1 MTNLGERIKLRREQ
15 LNTTQKELAAK
26 AALTIVQLSRY
37 ETGDRK
43 PDPEALR
50 AIADA
55 LDTSADYL
63 LGRTEEPLN
72 AANKAE
78 MNLSFYGGPDGY
90 TADEIAMME
99 AALKAYREQKKKILA
114 QDQEQN

>member
-1 MTNLGERIKLRREQ
+1 MANLGERIKLRREQ

-26 AALTIVQLSRY
+26 AGLTVVQLSRY

-43 PDPEALR
+43 PDPEALT

-63 LGRTEEPLN
+63 LGRTEEALH
-72 AANKAE
+72 ATNKAE
-78 MNLSFYGGPDGY
+78 MNLSFYGGPDNY

-99 AALKAYREQKKKILA
+99 AALKAYREQKKKILSREL
-114 QDQEQN
+114 EQN